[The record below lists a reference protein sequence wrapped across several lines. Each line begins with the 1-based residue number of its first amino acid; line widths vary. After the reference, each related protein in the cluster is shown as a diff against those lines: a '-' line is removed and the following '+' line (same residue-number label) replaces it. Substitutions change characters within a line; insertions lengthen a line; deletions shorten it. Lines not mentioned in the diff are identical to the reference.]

1 MRKELGEIHLKLIIG
16 VVFMGVLFKRNP
28 EIKKNA
34 YPNWRRSN
42 YSSWEFK
49 VYSEMYKKSGD
60 LLIDSVGDN
69 TTNKAD
75 EVIIPS
81 IFLYRH
87 AIELILKAIL
97 LTHYLMDKSMTRKK
111 IQEKL
116 KGHNLQT
123 LWNKAENILQEY
135 LSGAIKKDRTPLL
148 LMKTAIEELDLIDS
162 SSMMFR
168 YPFDNE
174 YKEAQLIGN
183 KEHNYGIDFMELK
196 QNFNEAYNYF
206 EGCFYTVYNKYEN
219 LETIPIL

>member
-1 MRKELGEIHLKLIIG
+1 MGE
-16 VVFMGVLFKRNP
+16 LFKRNP
-28 EIKKNA
+28 DIKKNA
-34 YPNWRRSN
+34 FPNWRRSN

-69 TTNKAD
+69 ITNKAD

-87 AIELILKAIL
+87 ATELILKAIL

-116 KGHNLQT
+116 KGHSLQT
-123 LWNKAENILQEY
+123 LWNKTENILQEY
-135 LSGAIKKDRTPLL
+135 LSEAIKKNRTPIII
-148 LMKTAIEELDLIDS
+148 MKNAIEDLERIDS

-183 KEHNYGIDFMELK
+183 KEHNYGIDYEHLK
-196 QNFNEAYNYF
+196 LSFSEVYNYF
-206 EGCFYTVYNKYEN
+206 EGCFHTIYNKYEN
-219 LETIPIL
+219 LETVPIL

>member
-1 MRKELGEIHLKLIIG
+1 MGE
-16 VVFMGVLFKRNP
+16 LFKRNP
-28 EIKKNA
+28 DIKKNA
-34 YPNWRRSN
+34 FPNWRRSN

-69 TTNKAD
+69 ITNKAD

-87 AIELILKAIL
+87 ATELILKAIL
-97 LTHYLMDKSMTRKK
+97 LTHYLMDKSMTKKK

-116 KGHNLQT
+116 KGHSLQT
-123 LWNKAENILQEY
+123 LWNKTENILQEY
-135 LSGAIKKDRTPLL
+135 LSEAIKKNRIPIII
-148 LMKTAIEELDLIDS
+148 MKNAIEDLERIDS

-183 KEHNYGIDFMELK
+183 KEHNYGIDYEHLK
-196 QNFNEAYNYF
+196 LSFSEVYNYF
-206 EGCFYTVYNKYEN
+206 EGCFHTIYNKYEN
-219 LETIPIL
+219 LETVPIL